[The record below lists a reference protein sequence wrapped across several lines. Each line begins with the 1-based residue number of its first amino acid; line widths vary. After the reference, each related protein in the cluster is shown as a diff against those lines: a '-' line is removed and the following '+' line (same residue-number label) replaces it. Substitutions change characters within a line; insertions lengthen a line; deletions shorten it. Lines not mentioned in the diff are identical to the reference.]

1 MGKILV
7 GLGVA
12 GIILGVGW
20 GYFAKQPVGLLF
32 AGIAVIVLFIGVI
45 VSVFTGRNS

>member
-1 MGKILV
+1 MV

-20 GYFAKQPVGLLF
+20 GYFAKQPVGLLV
-32 AGIAVIVLFIGVI
+32 AAISAIVLIIGVI
-45 VSVFTGRNS
+45 VNVFTGRSS